1 MQPVLILPQR
11 SVYMASNVRLIY
23 RLYKT
28 LIRSTGFLLF
38 SRYSLI
44 VTGMII
50 LSVSVDVLHHLYE
63 WALSQPDDL
72 EEMLRETE
80 GVSMLFLVI
89 GLLLKERRLLE
100 KLFATGAG
108 HEDWLNNLSLRSGLG
123 LILTGTALRV
133 ATQLI
138 RIPNRVISTQ
148 GKEQYIFAIGLI
160 FCAVAT
166 LQVLYLIIRLAIG
179 TGKKSKQGSADA
191 NQQNL
196 VL

>member
-1 MQPVLILPQR
+1 MNRFPVCFQHDSMLCGITCLQMNCKYFGR
-11 SVYMASNVRLIY
+11 E
-23 RLYKT
+23 
-28 LIRSTGFLLF
+28 
-38 SRYSLI
+38 YSLDS
-44 VTGMII
+44 
-50 LSVSVDVLHHLYE
+50 LSKLCF
-63 WALSQPDDL
+63 AT
-72 EEMLRETE
+72 TE
-80 GVSMLFLVI
+80 GVSMLFLGI

-179 TGKKSKQGSADA
+179 TGKKSKQGSADT
-191 NQQNL
+191 NP
-196 VL
+196 

>member
-1 MQPVLILPQR
+1 
-11 SVYMASNVRLIY
+11 MACKFNRTY
-23 RLYKT
+23 ELYKT
-28 LIRSTGFLLF
+28 VIRCTGFLLF

-44 VTGMII
+44 VTGIII
-50 LSVSVDVLHHLYE
+50 LSISADVLRHLYE

-80 GVSMLFLVI
+80 GISMLFLGI

-100 KLFATGAG
+100 KLFDTGAG

-148 GKEQYIFAIGLI
+148 GKEQYIFAIGLL

-166 LQVLYLIIRLAIG
+166 LQVLYLIIRLG
-179 TGKKSKQGSADA
+179 METGNNSHSKFSP
-191 NQQNL
+191 
-196 VL
+196 

>member
-1 MQPVLILPQR
+1 
-11 SVYMASNVRLIY
+11 MASNVSLIY
-23 RLYKT
+23 GLYKT

-50 LSVSVDVLHHLYE
+50 LSVSVDVLRHLYE

-80 GVSMLFLVI
+80 GVSMLFLGI